1 MIPIKDQIN
10 IIVEESTKQLQNKT
24 SNGEIWWFITEIIQI
39 IVFVMGAI
47 MLLWLY
53 APFSLITKFII
64 TTLSGIII
72 YDVFKNFVY
81 VRWILYKE
89 SKGEE

>member
-10 IIVEESTKQLQNKT
+10 IIVEESTKQLEQKT
-24 SNGEIWWFITEIIQI
+24 SNGGIWWFITEIIQI